1 VVEGGICVTPRDLAR
16 FGLLWLDDGTVAGR
30 RVVPASRMERLRE
43 RDEHLVAAFAEARR
57 DDPSIL
63 LYHDCWWVVD
73 PEAGV
78 WCGRGIN
85 GQRLLVHHPSRT
97 VVAAVSTWPEKM
109 DDRLSGLMDATHEA
123 ITAHLAG
130 GVR

>member
-1 VVEGGICVTPRDLAR
+1 VRFAVADIETAVGGGEDAVRPVQGTAQRI
-16 FGLLWLDDGTVAGR
+16 GLRA
-30 RVVPASRMERLRE
+30 
-43 RDEHLVAAFAEARR
+43 VAADARR

-63 LYHDCWWVVD
+63 LYHDCWWVID

-85 GQRLLVHHPSRT
+85 GQRLLVHQPSRT

-109 DDRLSGLMDATHEA
+109 DDRLSRLMDATHAA
-123 ITAHLAG
+123 ITAHLMTPT
-130 GVR
+130 